1 MTEAKTIRA
10 VLFQLHED
18 MRDRSELVQ
27 TERWQGLDVENNP
40 AAATHELRWQHLH
53 MVLPTMTLDFYRDVL
68 KPDLPWADEHFLE
81 RVNGAP
87 YNPPPSEVRWP
98 HSQGVNDQFKEG
110 GLFNHTYP
118 ERFWPKYARTPITS
132 WYRDDDSLR
141 VKAYD
146 THVDRQRPS
155 PPRRGIQYEY
165 GDLEDLVL
173 QMHKEPLNRQGILPM
188 FFPEDTG
195 IANPGR
201 KPCTLHYHF
210 MVRNRRMDV
219 EYSIR
224 SCDYHRHFRNDVYF
238 AVRLLIWMIER
249 LREMDQKS
257 WQDVWPGQLI
267 MNIGSLHLFRN
278 DYIQRYGK

>member
-1 MTEAKTIRA
+1 MMRTKPQTIRSM
-10 VLFQLHED
+10 LFQLYED
-18 MRDRSELVQ
+18 MRDDSELVH

-53 MVLPTMTLDFYRDVL
+53 MILPTTHLPYYQEVI
-68 KPDLPWADEHFLE
+68 KPDLPWADDHFLE
-81 RVNGAP
+81 RVGGEP
-87 YNPPPSEVRWP
+87 LNPPPSEVRWP
-98 HSQGVNDQFKEG
+98 HAQGVNDQFKEG

-118 ERFWPKYARTPITS
+118 ERFWPKWARKGPMMGNDGRGIP
-132 WYRDDDSLR
+132 RPGFG
-141 VKAYD
+141 
-146 THVDRQRPS
+146 VDPH
-155 PPRRGIQYEY
+155 RGIQYEY

-173 QMHKEPLNRQGILPM
+173 QMNKEPLNRQGILPM

-224 SCDYHRHFRNDVYF
+224 SCDYHRHFKNDVYF
-238 AVRLLIWMIER
+238 AVRLLLWMIDR
-249 LREMDQKS
+249 LRGLDSK
-257 WQDVWPGQLI
+257 WDDVGPGQLV

-278 DYIQRYGK
+278 DYLRMYGDAQR